1 MASGPCQTR
10 IPPTIRKDPSLHCRS
25 LIIPIPEALRADH
38 NANTV
43 YWQLRNREGLA
54 IVITTSVFFQVANK
68 PTMAEKK
75 LRVDSVYGM
84 LVDGASR
91 ANIIQFCAES
101 FEVGERTA
109 DNYIAAAREL
119 IERDSDMSRPAFL
132 AEALA
137 GLRQIRLSAARR
149 GQHQVCVNAIRLQ
162 AELVGLTGKSA

>member
-1 MASGPCQTR
+1 
-10 IPPTIRKDPSLHCRS
+10 L
-25 LIIPIPEALRADH
+25 LIPILKAEYAQHIAISPH
-38 NANTV
+38 CP
-43 YWQLRNREGLA
+43 LRNREGLA
-54 IVITTSVFFQVANK
+54 IVITTCVFVQVANK

-91 ANIIQFCAES
+91 GNIVQFCAET
-101 FEVGERTA
+101 FDVGERTA

>member
-1 MASGPCQTR
+1 MTR
-10 IPPTIRKDPSLHCRS
+10 KHPPSAHRNPSV
-25 LIIPIPEALRADH
+25 IPISEAEQRNH
-38 NANTV
+38 NAIV
-43 YWQLRNREGLA
+43 PFWGLRNREALA
-54 IVITTSVFFQVANK
+54 IVITTCVLFQVANK

-91 ANIIQFCAES
+91 ANIVQFCAET